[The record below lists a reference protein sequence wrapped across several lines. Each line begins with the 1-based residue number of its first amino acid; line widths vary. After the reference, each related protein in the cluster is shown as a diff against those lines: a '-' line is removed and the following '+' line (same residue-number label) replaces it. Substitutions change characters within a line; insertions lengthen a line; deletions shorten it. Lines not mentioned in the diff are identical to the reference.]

1 MAGVRQV
8 SWLWGSGKGGG
19 TRESSHLAEL
29 SGSDW
34 GLEGLDFVGRW
45 LEKRK
50 LPRGDPNI
58 CVGVYLRSEGQAWA
72 GHMQAEV
79 LGGVARGRGSMKK
92 VGDAELSP
100 ISGWGGL
107 VGQCGR

>member
-1 MAGVRQV
+1 MYQAPVGRCQTVV
-8 SWLWGSGKGGG
+8 LALGSGKGGG

-34 GLEGLDFVGRW
+34 GLEG

-79 LGGVARGRGSMKK
+79 LGGVARGRGSMRN